1 MADEQ
6 GREPGGPWAD
16 PEDIRKNKAMGV
28 LAYIIFFVP
37 ILAARDS
44 RFAMYHANQGLVLFL
59 LAVAVNIVGTV
70 MPFIGPMIV
79 IPLGSLAVV
88 ILAIMGIANAISGR
102 MEPLPYIG
110 GIRLLAVD

>member
-1 MADEQ
+1 MTDQ
-6 GREPGGPWAD
+6 QDREPGGPWAD
-16 PEDIRKNKAMGV
+16 PEDIRKNKVMGV
-28 LAYIIFFVP
+28 LAYIIFFIP

-59 LAVAVNIVGTV
+59 LAVAVNIVGAV
-70 MPFIGPMIV
+70 MPFIGPAIV

-88 ILAIMGIANAISGR
+88 ILAIMGIANAVSGR

-110 GIRLLAVD
+110 GIRVLPVD